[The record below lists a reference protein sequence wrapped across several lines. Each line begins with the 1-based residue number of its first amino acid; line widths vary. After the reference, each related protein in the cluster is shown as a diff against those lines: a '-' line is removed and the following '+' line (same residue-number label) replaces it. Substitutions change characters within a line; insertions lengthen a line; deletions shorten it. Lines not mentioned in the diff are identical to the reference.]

1 MTNAQNY
8 KRWVNT
14 KAIVI
19 ELKKKMRLVSLIE
32 FVYWSEH
39 YRFNSTWNFSLQISI
54 LLVFIDILYTLTIAI
69 HWDHIPCIIDLLFSL
84 LIAQKLKKYQHI
96 LLNWHSS
103 QNRRNK
109 QQILQLSKH
118 VRECLFFRFLKI
130 SREHRVPFLG
140 FILIA
145 WCKKKRGEYYL
156 ALAMNNSHLPFLFY
170 KLIKKLLSK

>member
-1 MTNAQNY
+1 MKFLPTNIYIACFHRYFIYLDNC
-8 KRWVNT
+8 N
-14 KAIVI
+14 
-19 ELKKKMRLVSLIE
+19 SLRS
-32 FVYWSEH
+32 YSMY
-39 YRFNSTWNFSLQISI
+39 YR
-54 LLVFIDILYTLTIAI
+54 
-69 HWDHIPCIIDLLFSL
+69 LFSL

-96 LLNWHSS
+96 LLNWRSS

-118 VRECLFFRFLKI
+118 VRECLFSRFLKI

-156 ALAMNNSHLPFLFY
+156 ALAMNNSHLPFCFTSWSKNFY
-170 KLIKKLLSK
+170 